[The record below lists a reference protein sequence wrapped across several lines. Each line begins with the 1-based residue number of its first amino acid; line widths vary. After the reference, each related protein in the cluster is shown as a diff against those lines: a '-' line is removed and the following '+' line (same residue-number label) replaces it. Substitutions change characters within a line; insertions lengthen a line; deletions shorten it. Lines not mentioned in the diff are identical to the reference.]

1 MPTEPKSS
9 SSPATYGDELVGCQD
24 IMKNYSFVIHCT
36 GLLWYAKLSV
46 SNSTK
51 WATPFDCQKYSVPK
65 LIFFVG
71 DLLPPGKLN
80 YTKSSKENYH
90 AFWNNTFSGLGIKDN
105 IMMIGCAP
113 TNNITPVGVDFYKQQ
128 PYNFRHTTIQSV
140 WSRRCREPPPL
151 PWSRHHLCEAAAVV
165 VEPPPLLLT
174 SRRCRLAAAVVGHRI
189 IGQK

>member
-1 MPTEPKSS
+1 MRLLQIALLPGRVGPLPNYVPLSHHGPSLHSFCYQVNRGGGGLAVPTEPKSS

-51 WATPFDCQKYSVPK
+51 WATPYDCQKYSVPK

-90 AFWNNTFSGLGIKDN
+90 VFWNNTFSGLGIKDN
-105 IMMIGCAP
+105 IMMIGSAP
-113 TNNITPVGVDFYKQQ
+113 TNNITPVGRRSWLLQ
-128 PYNFRHTTIQSV
+128 TTAI
-140 WSRRCREPPPL
+140 
-151 PWSRHHLCEAAAVV
+151 
-165 VEPPPLLLT
+165 
-174 SRRCRLAAAVVGHRI
+174 
-189 IGQK
+189 